1 MLNEVL
7 TFFNYNL
14 QKETKFNFGENMKK
28 LFIILPASLALFMTL
43 QNEAISM
50 ETIENMENSQN
61 KNISTISDQHLDLT
75 TPYQSP
81 QQLALNFIESE
92 DDRSANTNPVDSSL
106 IDMNMD
112 QCLLYLFHLTMAQ

>member
-61 KNISTISDQHLDLT
+61 KNISTISDQHLDL
-75 TPYQSP
+75 
-81 QQLALNFIESE
+81 ALLTKYRKKKLFIKEQK
-92 DDRSANTNPVDSSL
+92 DRV
-106 IDMNMD
+106 
-112 QCLLYLFHLTMAQ
+112 